1 MWKKFA
7 SVGMAAALT
16 VGVSV
21 SLPTVSH
28 AAVTDTVNDAK
39 YQVENTAGSV
49 PVNTG
54 DVQSA
59 PQTVKDTVQG
69 KVSEAKQEATDKVET
84 VKDKVGTVGEP
95 STVEANDVKDKA
107 EKAAGKL
114 DVQNADEKV
123 HSTAHK
129 AVKKVKAL
137 NKVHKIA
144 HKAEQKVADTKT
156 QVETAVSNAKWQGEN
171 TLSQFFSLEGLKD
184 KVASFLSNFS

>member
-28 AAVTDTVNDAK
+28 AAVTDTVNDVK

-69 KVSEAKQEATDKVET
+69 KVSVAKAEATDKVET

-95 STVEANDVKDKA
+95 STVEANDVKNKA

-129 AVKKVKAL
+129 AV
-137 NKVHKIA
+137 NKVHKTA
-144 HKAEQKVADTKT
+144 HKAEQKVNGTKY
-156 QVETAVSNAKWQGEN
+156 QAETAVSNAKWQGEN

-184 KVASFLSNFS
+184 KVASFLNNFS